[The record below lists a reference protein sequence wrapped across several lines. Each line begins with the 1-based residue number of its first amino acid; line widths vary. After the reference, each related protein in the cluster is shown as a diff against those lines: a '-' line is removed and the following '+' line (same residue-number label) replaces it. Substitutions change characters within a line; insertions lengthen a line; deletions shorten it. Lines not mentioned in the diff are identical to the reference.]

1 MTAVVV
7 VHKLEPGGI
16 EVSVREFPADV
27 TVQETMPES
36 KGKLLCR
43 VDGGPGYVS
52 REHWGCA
59 LRGGSIVEWIDYPG
73 DADSVAEGLQWVVAI
88 VAAVYGYYGPLIS
101 LAVSNVLQIAAGQ
114 GEQPVSQNSK
124 DASSTYSTSIT
135 GNQARLYNVIPKICG
150 RHQTFPPFAGQPY
163 NEYDDNNEQ
172 YIYAVLALGIGN
184 HTIERTLIDDTDI
197 NQFQD
202 VLTCTYLPP
211 GVLPAVAKANVIT
224 SPEVAGQDLLPSLRV
239 GGYAACGPKQVAE
252 SVGID
257 ILMPRGGGIQN
268 ASTGDLSPLEVS
280 WRVDVCALNEFGVRI
295 SPYTTLATET
305 RDVADR
311 EPQRWTYTYELDPP
325 IRPMI
330 RIQRMSGKSSNNLHL
345 NDLVWAGMRAY
356 LEGEAPLNPNA
367 AHFEVIMR
375 SSKQLSGTSQ
385 NRISVIANALVR
397 EVLSNGTFGIEIP
410 SRNPADWF
418 ADLATS
424 TTWGEGLDVSE
435 VDMATLYTLRQTWEA
450 RQDRFDYV
458 FDTSMDADSAY
469 QIIAGAGRARS
480 FRRGGVR
487 TLARDQLVTLPRT
500 AFTTRNC
507 EPGSMT
513 FSEEFPQLNM
523 PDGVIVEYWDKS
535 AWNFGLPIECP
546 CPGVTSMV
554 NPVRI
559 RKVGITGRIHA
570 TREGIYEAYKIAYR
584 RQSVQAKTEMQGTL
598 PAFLTA
604 VRWQSELTRWQSGD
618 VVAWDPETR
627 LMQLTEPPVF
637 GMFPP
642 SIVLI
647 DDHGFPTAPIALT
660 PGPTPYYVLLA
671 TDPLFTPSTED
682 GYRERTKY
690 MLGVMADDEMLVKM
704 SAIADGGQKGGAQL
718 YEITAFVD
726 DARIHTADNHLLP
739 APGEIQDPI
748 DPTVDVPD
756 DGSDEIVSLSN
767 HEMYGFGSSID
778 AVLASRFTLESDGSA
793 HGFFS
798 GDGSGTNDEYFTD
811 EWLYS
816 QPNSTDITGRFEA
829 RATLISGSLEMGDVD
844 VWQNLS
850 TTREWRSHDARFLV
864 EIRDVATE
872 TVQDSA
878 IIYLH
883 TLVIVS

>member
-1 MTAVVV
+1 MNTVVA
-7 VHKLEPGGI
+7 VHKIEPGGI

-27 TVQETMPES
+27 IIKDTMPA
-36 KGKLLCR
+36 GGGVRLCR

-59 LRGGSIVEWIDYPG
+59 LRAGSIVEWIDYPG
-73 DADSVAEGLQWVVAI
+73 DADGVAEGLQWVVAI
-88 VAAVYGYYGPLIS
+88 VAAIYGYYGPLIS
-101 LAVSNVLQIAAGQ
+101 VIATNVIQIAAGQ
-114 GEQPVSQNSK
+114 GSAAQVQSDK
-124 DASSTYSTSIT
+124 DASSTYSTTIS

-150 RHQTFPPFAGQPY
+150 RHQTFPPFAGTPY

-172 YIYAVLALGIGN
+172 YIYAVLTLGIGN

-211 GVLPAVAKANVIT
+211 GTLPTIARANVIT

-239 GGYAACGPKQVAE
+239 GGYSACGPKQVAE
-252 SVGID
+252 AVGID
-257 ILMPRGGGIQN
+257 IMMPRGGGIQD
-268 ASTGDLSPLEVS
+268 ASSGDLSGLEVS

-295 SPYTTLATET
+295 SPYVTLATET
-305 RDVADR
+305 RTVADR

-330 RIQRMSGKSSNNLHL
+330 RIQRLSGKSSNNLHL

-356 LEGEAPLNPNA
+356 LEGAAPLNPDA

-397 EVLSNGTFGIEIP
+397 QVMPDGTFGAEIA

-435 VDMATLYTLRQTWEA
+435 VDMATIATLRQTWED

-458 FDTSMDADSAY
+458 FDTSLDAENAY
-469 QIIAGAGRARS
+469 QVIAGAGRARS

-507 EPGSMT
+507 EPGSMV
-513 FSEEFPQLNM
+513 FMEEFPQLDM
-523 PDGVIVEYWDKS
+523 PDGVIIEYWDKS
-535 AWNFGLPIECP
+535 AWNYGLPIECP

-554 NPVRI
+554 NPVRM

-570 TREGIYEAYKIAYR
+570 TREGIYEAAKIAYR
-584 RQSVQAKTEMQGTL
+584 RQSVQATTEMQGTL

-604 VRWQSELTRWQSGD
+604 VRWQSELTRWKSGD
-618 VVAWDPETR
+618 VVEWDAGTR
-627 LMQLTEPPVF
+627 TMRLTEPPTF

-647 DDHGFPTAPIALT
+647 DDQGFPSEPIAVI
-660 PGPTPYYVLLA
+660 PGATPYEVVLE
-671 TDPLFTPSTED
+671 TDPTFTPSTD
-682 GYRERTKY
+682 SGFRERTKY
-690 MLGVMADDEMLVKM
+690 MLGVMADDELLVKM
-704 SAIADGGQKGGAQL
+704 SAIGDGGQKDGAQL
-718 YEITAFVD
+718 FDISAFVD

-748 DPTVDVPD
+748 DPTVDIPD
-756 DGSDEIVSLSN
+756 DGSDEIIILTNHALVGWGVSTI
-767 HEMYGFGSSID
+767 M
-778 AVLASRFTLESDGSA
+778 ASRFRLQSNGEA
-793 HGFFS
+793 HGFYD
-798 GDGSGTNDEYFTD
+798 GDGSGAFIGNFPN

-816 QPNSTDITGRFEA
+816 QPNSTDITGRFEV
-829 RATLISGSLEMGDVD
+829 RATLMSGSLDTGDVD

-850 TTREWRSHDARFLV
+850 VTREWTSYDARFLV

-878 IIYLH
+878 IIYLNAYLI
-883 TLVIVS
+883 TT